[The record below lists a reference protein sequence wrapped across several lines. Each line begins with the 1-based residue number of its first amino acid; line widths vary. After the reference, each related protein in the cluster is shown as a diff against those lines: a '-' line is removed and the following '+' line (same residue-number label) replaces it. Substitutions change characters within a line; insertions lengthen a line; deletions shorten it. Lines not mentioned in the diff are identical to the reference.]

1 MGKSIM
7 TGIVTIKEIKEF
19 LEDMKEDAVSA
30 YAAQAAF
37 FIMMSA
43 FPFIMLLLTLIQYLP
58 VTEEVLIVMAQNAI
72 PEAFNGYVISL
83 IEEIYAKPSVTIIS
97 VTFAAAIW
105 TASKS
110 FLAVIRGCNS
120 VYDIKETRNYLRL
133 RLLASLYTIIFAVVL
148 LVTLTVMVFGNT
160 IVAAVGEK
168 LPILGEMA
176 LFVISLRTAV
186 GFGVMLI
193 FFLGLYVAVPN
204 RKGRVTEEIPGA
216 ILTSIGWISFSYLFS
231 FYIDHFANFDTYGS
245 LTAII
250 FLMLWLYACM
260 YMFFVGGEINVWI
273 KKHKKR

>member
-1 MGKSIM
+1 MGKFIM
-7 TGIVTIKEIKEF
+7 TGIVIIKEIKEF
-19 LEDMKEDAVSA
+19 LEDTKEDAVSA

-58 VTEEVLIVMAQNAI
+58 VSEEVLIVMAQNTI

-110 FLAVIRGCNS
+110 FLAIIRGCNS